1 MVRATNSSSAP
12 PLVIT
17 PYSAPVAQ
25 AVRQGPLWG
34 RASVGRGRGGL
45 VRPSATEAAVARDAC
60 EHHAVGVRAEQ
71 GGPGRSGMP
80 RRSPGPEAEGGVM
93 E

>member
-1 MVRATNSSSAP
+1 MHLTAESVVVRATSSSSAP

-34 RASVGRGRGGL
+34 RASVGRGRGGAA
-45 VRPSATEAAVARDAC
+45 RPSTEAVVPLR
-60 EHHAVGVRAEQ
+60 R
-71 GGPGRSGMP
+71 PG
-80 RRSPGPEAEGGVM
+80 AEGGVM